1 MFMKSILYGCF
12 LLIFLSSGL
21 TGCAGVSAGKA
32 AAVSAQMNKA
42 VAVSASAEE
51 ALAEVPLG
59 TVFAKTEFSGV
70 VQTSYIELSIVDQ
83 VDETKTYTLVIGDK
97 SRQMSFPWKVQTVQP
112 GYFFIELP
120 VGTYHIHSISIPVG
134 STTADEPMDVVFHVK
149 EGKVVYLGTLKVM
162 GTKERIKLG
171 GVPVLKPGF
180 EYLAEV
186 IDERAEALLQLRE
199 RFPQLTGEI
208 EFGLMTINPPAEA
221 SPL

>member
-1 MFMKSILYGCF
+1 MLMKNILYSCF
-12 LLIFLSSGL
+12 LLISLSSSL

-83 VDETKTYTLVIGDK
+83 ADETKTYTLVIGDK